1 MKKEGYY
8 SSGQF
13 AKMAH
18 VSVRTI
24 RFYDQKHLLKPSYV
38 SESGARFYT
47 DYDFVK
53 LQQIL
58 LLKYLGFSL
67 DDIREMSTGQQ
78 DHYFLKNALT
88 MQKKLIEQRQEEMEQ
103 VKGALDATLRELEGN
118 EEPDWKSMLELIH
131 LTAMESSLK
140 KQYQNANNIS
150 ARIHLHEKYSVNQQ
164 SWFSWLYEKCEVQS
178 GMKILEIGC
187 GNGALWVE
195 NMADMIERGVTQIQ
209 LVLSDISSGILG
221 DARRNMEELLE
232 ARYGKTAYEGID
244 LNYCV
249 FDCAQIPFERD
260 TFDLVIANHVMFYC
274 QDVEGVCKE
283 IARVLKPKGRFIC
296 STYSKE
302 HMKEIRQLV
311 QEFDHRIL
319 LSAEHLYD
327 KFGLENGAEILQR
340 TFKNVQ
346 MERYVDEILLDDADP
361 LIAYILSCHG
371 NQNQYLL
378 DRYNDF
384 RSYIVKK
391 VGKQFRITKDAGI
404 FCAERE

>member
-38 SESGARFYT
+38 SEYGARFYT

-67 DDIREMSTGQQ
+67 DDIREMSAGQQ
-78 DHYFLKNALT
+78 DHYFLKNALM
-88 MQKKLIEQRQEEMEQ
+88 MQKTLIEQRQEEMEQ

-221 DARRNMEELLE
+221 DARRNMEELLA
-232 ARYGKTAYEGID
+232 ARYGKTTYEGID

-283 IARVLKPKGRFIC
+283 IARVLKQKGRFIC

-319 LSAEHLYD
+319 LSAENLYD
-327 KFGLENGAEILQR
+327 KFGLENGAEILRR
-340 TFKNVQ
+340 TFKEVQ
-346 MERYVDEILLDDADP
+346 MERYEDEILLDDADP

-384 RSYIVKK
+384 RSYIIKK